1 MPASR
6 PRVFYLHYHRE
17 ELAKR
22 VASLRAAGIS
32 VVGHWSTALAP
43 KVPRDLPD
51 AFVISL
57 DRLPSHGRA
66 LAEWVWEAKKRQHI
80 PIVFE
85 GGTPDK
91 VATTRAR
98 FPNAEFCATGQAAVV
113 VRRLVAAS

>member
-1 MPASR
+1 MTR
-6 PRVFYLHYHRE
+6 IFYLHYHQD

-22 VASLRAAGIS
+22 VAALRAAGY
-32 VVGHWSTALAP
+32 VVTSHWSTASPP
-43 KVPRDLPD
+43 KVPKDLPD

-85 GGTPDK
+85 GGEPEK
-91 VATTRAR
+91 VAATQAKFPRATY
-98 FPNAEFCATGQAAVV
+98 CSTGQ
-113 VRRLVAAS
+113 VATALAKLGVKP